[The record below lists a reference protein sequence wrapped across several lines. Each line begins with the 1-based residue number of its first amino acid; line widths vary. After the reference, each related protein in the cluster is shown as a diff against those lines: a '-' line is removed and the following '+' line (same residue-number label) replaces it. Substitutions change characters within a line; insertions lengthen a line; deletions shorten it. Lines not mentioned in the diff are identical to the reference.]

1 MAANEFLII
10 VLVILFLTGA
20 ISFLKPSKK
29 MKTLSETRFLASKDG
44 FKIGSSSQLRKK
56 FKSWTP
62 QVAIYQ
68 IKNDSSFKDMHF
80 IREGNALILYAPI
93 SLKYDEQFTVLQ
105 EKILLLPN
113 SVLEIIFFQFNIAIV
128 WNEMQGHEE
137 LLKIKTA
144 ILNICN

>member
-1 MAANEFLII
+1 MEILIVI
-10 VLVILFLTGA
+10 FVILSLIGS

-29 MKTLSETRFLASKDG
+29 MKALSAIRHIASKEG
-44 FKIGSSSQLRKK
+44 FKIGSTQILRKK

-80 IREGNALILYAPI
+80 VREGNALILYAPM
-93 SLKYDEQFTVLQ
+93 SLKYDKQFLVIQ

-113 SVLEIIFFQFNIAIV
+113 SVLEIIFFQSNIAIV
-128 WNEMQGHEE
+128 WNEMQGREE
-137 LLKIKTA
+137 LLKIKAA

>member
-29 MKTLSETRFLASKDG
+29 MKTLSETRFHASKDG
-44 FKIGSSSQLRKK
+44 FKIGSTSQLRKK

-80 IREGNALILYAPI
+80 VRVENTLTLYTPM
-93 SLKYDEQFTVLQ
+93 SLKYDNQFPIIQ
-105 EKILLLPN
+105 KKILQLPN
-113 SVLEIIFFQFNIAIV
+113 SVLEIIFFQSNIAII

>member
-1 MAANEFLII
+1 MEILI
-10 VLVILFLTGA
+10 VVFVILSLIGS

-29 MKTLSETRFLASKDG
+29 MKALTAIRHIASKEG
-44 FKIGSSSQLRKK
+44 FKIGSTQILRKK

-80 IREGNALILYAPI
+80 VREGDALILYAPM
-93 SLKYDEQFTVLQ
+93 SLKYDEQFPVAQ

-113 SVLEIIFFQFNIAIV
+113 SVLEIIFFQSNIAIV

>member
-1 MAANEFLII
+1 MEITI
-10 VLVILFLTGA
+10 VVFVILSLIGS

-29 MKTLSETRFLASKDG
+29 MKALSAIRHIASKEG
-44 FKIGSSSQLRKK
+44 FKIGSTQILRKK

-80 IREGNALILYAPI
+80 VREGNALILYAPM
-93 SLKYDEQFTVLQ
+93 SLKYDKQFLVIQ

-113 SVLEIIFFQFNIAIV
+113 SVLEIIFFQSNIAIV

-137 LLKIKTA
+137 LLNIKTA
-144 ILNICN
+144 ILNISN

>member
-29 MKTLSETRFLASKDG
+29 MKILSETRFLASKDG
-44 FKIGSSSQLRKK
+44 FKIGSTSQLRKK

-80 IREGNALILYAPI
+80 IREGNALILYAPM
-93 SLKYDEQFTVLQ
+93 SLKYDEQFPVAQ
-105 EKILLLPN
+105 EKISLLPN
-113 SVLEIIFFQFNIAIV
+113 SVLEIIFFQSNIAIV

-137 LLKIKTA
+137 LLKIKAA
-144 ILNICN
+144 ILTI

>member
-1 MAANEFLII
+1 MEILI
-10 VLVILFLTGA
+10 VVFVILSLIGS

-29 MKTLSETRFLASKDG
+29 MKALSAIRHIASKEG
-44 FKIGSSSQLRKK
+44 FKIGSTQILRKK

-80 IREGNALILYAPI
+80 VREGDALTLYAPM
-93 SLKYDEQFTVLQ
+93 SLKYDEQFPVAQ

-113 SVLEIIFFQFNIAIV
+113 SILEIIFFQSNIAIV
-128 WNEMQGHEE
+128 WNEMQGREE
-137 LLKIKTA
+137 LLKIKAA

>member
-1 MAANEFLII
+1 MEILIVI
-10 VLVILFLTGA
+10 FVILSLIGS

-29 MKTLSETRFLASKDG
+29 MKALSAIRHIASKEG
-44 FKIGSSSQLRKK
+44 FKIGSTQILRKK

-80 IREGNALILYAPI
+80 VREGNALILYAPM
-93 SLKYDEQFTVLQ
+93 SLKYDKQFLVIQ

-113 SVLEIIFFQFNIAIV
+113 SVLEIIFFQSNIAIV
-128 WNEMQGHEE
+128 WNEMQGREE
-137 LLKIKTA
+137 LLKIKAA
-144 ILNICN
+144 ILNI

>member
-1 MAANEFLII
+1 MEPLII
-10 VLVILFLTGA
+10 IFILLFLVGA

-29 MKTLSETRFLASKDG
+29 MKAVSLLRMNAAKEG
-44 FKIGSSSQLRKK
+44 FKIGSTQILRKK

-80 IREGNALILYAPI
+80 IREGDALILYAPM
-93 SLKYDEQFTVLQ
+93 SLKYDEQFPVAQ

-113 SVLEIIFFQFNIAIV
+113 SVLEIIFFQSNIAIV